1 MAKTIFFAWGWWGRK
16 DAEYDKVKNVYLS
29 NITNDSHQYGEIL
42 ALAIMFWSLVTN
54 PFIFEFDHNAV
65 TLVRFGR

>member
-42 ALAIMFWSLVTN
+42 ALLLLCSGHSLQILLYLSS
-54 PFIFEFDHNAV
+54 FI
-65 TLVRFGR
+65 TL